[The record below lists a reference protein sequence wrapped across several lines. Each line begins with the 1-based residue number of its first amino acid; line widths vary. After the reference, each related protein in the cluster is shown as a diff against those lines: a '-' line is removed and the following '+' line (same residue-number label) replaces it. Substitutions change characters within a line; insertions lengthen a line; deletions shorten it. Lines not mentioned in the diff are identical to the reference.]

1 MTTAPQTTLKTTT
14 PIDRDEYLKLANV
27 GDIYLYEGLRLRVKE
42 KIFESLG
49 DNQFDIIVKTEP
61 EK

>member
-27 GDIYLYEGLRLRVKE
+27 GDIYRYQGLRLRVKE

-49 DNQFDIIVKTEP
+49 NDQFDIIVETEI